1 MSRGSCTDLPSE
13 LGLAVFEGYE
23 VGCHVVDWFLND
35 IQGVPGGMCQTSGEC
50 SLC

>member
-1 MSRGSCTDLPSE
+1 MNVCRMYVCEYLFIYVYVCVYITYVY
-13 LGLAVFEGYE
+13 A
-23 VGCHVVDWFLND
+23 H